1 MNEPYRLRE
10 NCDSPLERSLLD
22 AGVAYRSPLSA
33 RAKTLAALGLAGTAA
48 VSAGTASAASTSIA
62 AKAGWSW
69 TKLLAVSGL
78 GAAAAVPAGY
88 YAWELATAQAEP
100 PSITAPY
107 VAPVNAPTP
116 GPKAQLPE
124 VAPVV
129 EAPVVEAP
137 VVEAPVVEA
146 PAPVHPA
153 PKADVRS
160 SSSSPSAL
168 AAELA
173 ALDIAR
179 SRLNAGDANG
189 ALLRLDE
196 YTRAYPRGRLALEAE
211 VLRIDALSRS
221 GQRAAA
227 AKRAATFLKRHP
239 NSVLASRVRAYLGD

>member
-10 NCDSPLERSLLD
+10 NCDSALERALLD

-48 VSAGTASAASTSIA
+48 VSVGAASAASTSIA

-69 TKLLAVSGL
+69 TKLLAISGL

-88 YAWELATAQAEP
+88 YAWELATAPEP
-100 PSITAPY
+100 QSVTAPH
-107 VAPVNAPTP
+107 VATLNVPAPTLNAPSP
-116 GPKAQLPE
+116 A
-124 VAPVV
+124 VAAIV
-129 EAPVVEAP
+129 EAPVTEAP
-137 VVEAPVVEA
+137 VTGVPVVEA
-146 PAPVHPA
+146 PAPAVAA
-153 PKADVRS
+153 PKVDTRS
-160 SSSSPSAL
+160 SSASPSAL

-173 ALDIAR
+173 ALDAAR
-179 SRLNAGDANG
+179 SRLNAGDASG

-196 YTRAYPRGRLALEAE
+196 YSRSHPRGRLALEAE

-227 AKRAATFLKRHP
+227 GKRAATFLKRHP
-239 NSVLASRVRAYLGD
+239 NSVLASRVRAYLNE